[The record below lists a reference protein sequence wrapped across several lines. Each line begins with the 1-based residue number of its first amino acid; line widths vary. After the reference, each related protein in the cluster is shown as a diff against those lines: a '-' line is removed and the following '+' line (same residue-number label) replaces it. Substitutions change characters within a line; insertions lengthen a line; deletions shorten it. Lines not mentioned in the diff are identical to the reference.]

1 MIIDRNILAG
11 GNIYTSDEI
20 ELLINNLGGMLQVL
34 IVRLETEHLD
44 QAIIQL
50 IYEILTKVSNI
61 IGCRQATLFI
71 LNGLLNTM
79 KVEQVIELADTALS
93 IIEST
98 INEAQFD

>member
-44 QAIIQL
+44 QAII
-50 IYEILTKVSNI
+50 
-61 IGCRQATLFI
+61 
-71 LNGLLNTM
+71 
-79 KVEQVIELADTALS
+79 
-93 IIEST
+93 
-98 INEAQFD
+98 